1 MDILYVYIK
10 NKVILER
17 YNELAVE
24 LKNVFEFKFFNSID
38 SLKNEVLIKQNQTI
52 CLIDI
57 EDEIYKLTTNNFF
70 TSNKN
75 VKFVGIGFRKNI
87 DQIIELF
94 NNNITAFINIQ
105 NKFIDLIKAVEKVKD
120 SKYFVCDTIKDEVV
134 DKYLE
139 LYVDIKKDIAYEKI
153 LNNIFNNTSNTS
165 NTNNNNNIFI
175 TEKEKKVLDFLI
187 QGLSYKEIAALLNIS
202 TFSVNQKAS
211 SIYKKL
217 NVKSRSELSFK
228 VLN

>member
-1 MDILYVYIK
+1 MNSIYVYIK
-10 NKVILER
+10 NKAILER
-17 YNELAVE
+17 FNEFEAE
-24 LKNVFEFKFFNSID
+24 LSNIYDFIFFSSID
-38 SLKNEVLIKQNQTI
+38 SLKNELIIKQTQVV

-75 VKFVGIGFRKNI
+75 IKFIGFGFSRNI
-87 DQIIELF
+87 DQIIEMF
-94 NNNITAFINIQ
+94 NNNITAFIHIK
-105 NKFIDLIKAVEKVKD
+105 NKFVDFINAVEKVKD
-120 SKYFVCDTIKDEVV
+120 SKYFVCDTIKDEIV

-153 LNNIFNNTSNTS
+153 LNILNNN
-165 NTNNNNNIFI
+165 NKDNNNNNNNNNIFI

-187 QGLSYKEIAALLNIS
+187 QGLSYKEIASLLNIS
-202 TFSVNQKAS
+202 SFSVNQKAS

>member
-38 SLKNEVLIKQNQTI
+38 SLKNEVLIKQNQI
-52 CLIDI
+52 VCLIDI

-87 DQIIELF
+87 DQIIEMF
-94 NNNITAFINIQ
+94 NNNITAFIHIQ
-105 NKFIDLIKAVEKVKD
+105 NKFIDLINAVEKVKD
-120 SKYFVCDTIKDEVV
+120 SKHFVCDTIKDEVV

-139 LYVDIKKDIAYEKI
+139 LYLDIKKDIAYEKI